1 MYLFFRA
8 EGVVGV
14 KLSGQFG
21 VAKEGEIRT
30 IESQFWDFELD
41 AKKVK
46 AWMDMAHRGRWR

>member
-1 MYLFFRA
+1 VYLFFRA
-8 EGVVGV
+8 VGVVGV

-21 VAKEGEIRT
+21 VAKEEEIRT
-30 IESQFWDFELD
+30 TESQFWDFELD